1 MSKLKTLLLHPDCQV
16 RSELR
21 TGLQSAGF
29 LQVVGEAACGFEA
42 MELIEHID
50 YGAVMLGVDIPD
62 GPSGFEIGQ
71 MLAGRKA
78 RPALV
83 FLAPDESHAYRAFEL
98 GATDFLLLPVNQDR
112 LEMTIDK
119 LKQFKT
125 HFKEIP
131 APSTFNSGAEDFDEE
146 ETVQLPLGDEEE
158 ELFLQALRHAWDMQ
172 KFRSPQIE
180 KLAVNQDGR
189 VMLIPYDQIIFVEAY
204 EDYCYVHTANQK
216 ILASYR
222 LKILEDRLKP
232 FRFFRVHRKYL
243 VNLDMV
249 TEIASLPG
257 SNFMLRT
264 VGKTRIELPISRRR
278 IAQLKEI
285 LGL

>member
-1 MSKLKTLLLHPDCQV
+1 MPRLKTLLIHPECQV
-16 RSELR
+16 RSQLR
-21 TGLQSAGF
+21 QGLAQADF
-29 LQVVGEAACGFEA
+29 IRVVGEAAGGFEA
-42 MELIEHID
+42 MELLDHID
-50 YGAVMLGVDIPD
+50 YGAVLLGVDLPD
-62 GPSGFEIGQ
+62 GPSGYELGQ
-71 MLAGRKA
+71 MLAGRKI
-78 RPALV
+78 RPALI
-83 FLAPDESHAYRAFEL
+83 FLAPDESHAYKAFEL

-112 LEMTIDK
+112 LELTIDK
-119 LKQFKT
+119 LRQFKA

-131 APSTFNSGAEDFDEE
+131 APESFTNGADDSEE
-146 ETVQLPLGDEEE
+146 ETLQLPLGDDEEE
-158 ELFLQALRHAWDMQ
+158 KFLQALRHAWDMQ
-172 KFRSPQIE
+172 RFRNPQIE

-216 ILASYR
+216 VLAAYR
-222 LKILEDRLKP
+222 LKVLEDRLKP

-264 VGKTRIELPISRRR
+264 MGKTRIELPISRRR

>member
-16 RSELR
+16 RTKLR
-21 TGLQSAGF
+21 DGLREAGF
-29 LQVVGEAACGFEA
+29 LQVVGEAVSGFEA
-42 MELIEHID
+42 MELLEHID
-50 YGAVMLGVDIPD
+50 YGAVLLGVDLPE

-71 MLAGRKA
+71 MLAGRKV

-83 FLAPDESHAYRAFEL
+83 FLAPDESHAYKAFEL
-98 GATDFLLLPVNQDR
+98 GATDFLLLPVGKER
-112 LEMTIDK
+112 LELTIEK
-119 LKQFKT
+119 LRQFKA

-131 APSTFNSGAEDFDEE
+131 APSSFTHSEDDFQE
-146 ETVQLPLGDEEE
+146 ETVQVAMGEEEE
-158 ELFLQALRHAWDMQ
+158 ELFLQALRHAWDLQ
-172 KFRSPQIE
+172 KVRSPQIE

-189 VMLIPYDQIIFVEAY
+189 VTLIPYDQIIFVEAC
-204 EDYCYVHTANQK
+204 EDYCYVHTASQK
-216 ILASYR
+216 VLASYR
-222 LKILEDRLKP
+222 LKVLEDRLKP
-232 FRFFRVHRKYL
+232 YRFFRVHRKYL

-257 SNFMLRT
+257 GNFMLRT

-278 IAQLKEI
+278 IGQLKEI